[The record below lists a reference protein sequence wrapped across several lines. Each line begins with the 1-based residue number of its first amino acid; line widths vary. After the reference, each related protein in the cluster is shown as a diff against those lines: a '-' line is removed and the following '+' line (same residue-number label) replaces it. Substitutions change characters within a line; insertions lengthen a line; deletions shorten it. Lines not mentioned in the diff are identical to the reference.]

1 MSTRA
6 AVLLVALC
14 GVVGVVGGQGVCSY
28 DSRMGATFDL
38 QDLVRYGDMP
48 AYSVTDGDIPCT
60 PEVEQNFTY
69 VFNICNQVHHNVYT
83 DTGRDESNQDS
94 LWYTSQAGVC
104 ILQV

>member
-1 MSTRA
+1 MGGTQGGSSRLSGARGVVSARTA
-6 AVLLVALC
+6 AVLVALC
-14 GVVGVVGGQGVCSY
+14 GVVGVVRGQGVCSY

-69 VFNICNQVHHNVYT
+69 VFNICNQVHT
-83 DTGRDESNQDS
+83 
-94 LWYTSQAGVC
+94 QATHM
-104 ILQV
+104 QR